1 MKNMKHHMYKKGLVL
16 LILLFVL
23 RSTTAFSSTIH
34 LENIDFTKQTD
45 DNQLQNKRK
54 YPTLSSIK
62 KPEDVGF
69 STKKLSEVDSFIEN
83 EIRNGFPGA
92 ALIIIKNG
100 KTVKNTS
107 YGYAKKYD
115 GLTFLKQPQKMK
127 KDTMFDLAS
136 NTKMYAVNY
145 ALQKLVSEGKINLN
159 HPILHYIPEFKDFPN
174 DLIKEKSTLRIVDLL
189 QHSAGFPSS
198 IHYYN
203 PEQAGELYTQDRK
216 EMLNKIIKTPLQTM
230 PGTTQMYSDI
240 NYMLLGFIIEKV
252 TGHKLDYY
260 VESTIY
266 KPLGLKHTVFTPL
279 KKGFKEQD
287 FAATELNGNTRDGHL
302 MFPNMRT
309 YTLQGEVHDENAY
322 YSMGGVS
329 GHAGLFS
336 NTHDL
341 AVLLQVMLNDGGYGD
356 TKLFDKAT
364 IDVFT
369 TPSEPN
375 PTFGLGW
382 RRNGDESMNWMFG
395 EYAGDKVIGHTG
407 WTGTITVIDR
417 ENNLAI
423 ALLTNKKHSAVIDH
437 LVDSNWFYGDMF
449 CISTYGSVID
459 KIYEALN

>member
-1 MKNMKHHMYKKGLVL
+1 MKKMKNNMYKTGLVL
-16 LILLFVL
+16 LVLLFVL
-23 RSTTAFSSTIH
+23 RVTPAFSSTIYQG
-34 LENIDFTKQTD
+34 NADNTKSTY
-45 DNQLQNKRK
+45 DNQFQNKSK
-54 YPTLSSIK
+54 YPTLTSIK
-62 KPEDVGF
+62 KLEDVGF
-69 STKKLSEVDSFIEN
+69 STKKLSEIDLFIEN

-92 ALIIIKNG
+92 ALIVIKNG
-100 KTVKNTS
+100 KIVKNTS
-107 YGYAKKYD
+107 YGYAKKYN
-115 GLTFLKQPQKMK
+115 GSTFLKQPQKMK
-127 KDTMFDLAS
+127 RDTMFDVAS

-159 HPILHYIPEFKDFPN
+159 HPIQHYIPEFNDLPN
-174 DLIKEKSTLRIVDLL
+174 DVIKEKNTLQIVDLL
-189 QHSAGFPSS
+189 HHMAGFPSS
-198 IHYYN
+198 VHYYN
-203 PEQAGELYTQDRK
+203 PEKAGELYSQDRK
-216 EMLNKIIKTPLQTM
+216 AMLDKIIKTPLQYI
-230 PGTTQMYSDI
+230 PGTNQIYSDI
-240 NYMLLGFIIEKV
+240 DYMLLGFIIERV
-252 TGHKLDYY
+252 TGQQLDQY
-260 VESTIY
+260 VENNIY

-287 FAATELNGNTRDGHL
+287 FAATELNGNTRDGYL

-322 YSMGGVS
+322 YSMGGIS

-341 AVLLQVMLNDGGYGD
+341 AVLLQVMLNDGGYGN
-356 TKLFDKAT
+356 TKLFDKET

-369 TPSEPN
+369 TPSELN

-382 RRNGDESMNWMFG
+382 RLNGDESMNWMFS

-417 ENNLAI
+417 ENHLAI

-449 CISTYGSVID
+449 SISTYGSVIS
-459 KIYEALN
+459 KVYEALQ